1 MNRIKL
7 HSCSKPSWECLL
19 PLLHAYVEHFCMT
32 TFIARRQISE
42 WYVKPRTLGWWNH
55 YVGFVRTDDQ
65 RFRSVFRLPLC
76 LFQSTVELLRI
87 QLQHNDVP
95 RSLAS
100 IKGRVLSV
108 EKQVAMGLFRLSTGT
123 TMVAMS
129 ELFGVGKSTV
139 VESIDRF
146 VTALLVHRRK
156 YIAWPTNSSEIE
168 KIKAG
173 FFANQGVPNVCGAMD
188 ATHIQM
194 EKPKGELGLDWFD
207 RNKNFS
213 MLVQAVVDSDMRFL
227 DVFAGFPG
235 SVNDSRLLKNSA
247 LYSCVEHGLILNG
260 PKYVHGSFSMR
271 EIIVADGGYP
281 LLPWL
286 MRPYTAPITA
296 TEKLFNYKI
305 SSTRIVVERAFGLL
319 KMRWRYLHGKVMNP
333 YAGKLTRAIVA
344 CCMLQNMCLESGVAV
359 EEVDD
364 MIVDAPLVDA
374 EARNPNDIPTV
385 HATDTR
391 DSLAKFLLPS

>member
-1 MNRIKL
+1 
-7 HSCSKPSWECLL
+7 
-19 PLLHAYVEHFCMT
+19 
-32 TFIARRQISE
+32 
-42 WYVKPRTLGWWNH
+42 
-55 YVGFVRTDDQ
+55 
-65 RFRSVFRLPLC
+65 
-76 LFQSTVELLRI
+76 
-87 QLQHNDVP
+87 
-95 RSLAS
+95 
-100 IKGRVLSV
+100 
-108 EKQVAMGLFRLSTGT
+108 MGLFRLSTGT

-173 FFANQGVPNVCGAMD
+173 FFANQGVPNVCGAMN

-194 EKPKGELGLDWFD
+194 EKPK
-207 RNKNFS
+207 
-213 MLVQAVVDSDMRFL
+213 
-227 DVFAGFPG
+227 
-235 SVNDSRLLKNSA
+235 A

-271 EIIVADGGYP
+271 EIIVTDGGYP

-333 YAGKLTRAIVA
+333 YAEKLTRAIVA